1 MGPGWMGRGAPIGRR
16 AVSARPAFPD
26 PARLARMRAI
36 RDIVSIVGVISV
48 LAFLAAAYGPP
59 GYDSYAYWH
68 VAPLSPY
75 HFDGDPG
82 QFGAFRYS
90 PAVAQ
95 ALAAVNWLPWVPFF
109 WLWVGILLAAL
120 VWLGREWTLVLL
132 AAPFVVLDI
141 YMGNI
146 EVLIAA
152 AIVAGVRYP
161 VTWSFVLL
169 TKITPGIGLLWFVVR
184 HEWRNLAIAVG
195 ATGVVVLVSFA
206 IAPNLWF
213 DWPRQ
218 LATVDAGEYLPVLIP
233 VRFFVAALLI
243 VWGARTDRPWTLVV
257 AGTLALAWLDFK
269 TLAMLVG
276 LGAYFPSTRGA
287 PATAALDALR
297 DGVASLRGSIA
308 TRVADRVPGRILGWI
323 AGDGGSG
330 ASVPEP

>member
-1 MGPGWMGRGAPIGRR
+1 MGRDRSSDA
-16 AVSARPAFPD
+16 ARPGRVGDRTNGA
-26 PARLARMRAI
+26 AAETVRLARLRAT
-36 RDIVSIVGVISV
+36 RDIVSVLGVVSV
-48 LAFLAAAYGPP
+48 IAFLAAAYGPP

-68 VAPLSPY
+68 VDPLSPY

-82 QFGAFRYS
+82 QLGAFRYS
-90 PAVAQ
+90 PAIAQ
-95 ALAAVNWLPWVPFF
+95 LLAAVNWLPWAPFF
-109 WLWVGILLAAL
+109 WLWLGVLLAAL
-120 VWLGREWTLVLL
+120 AWLGREWTLALL

-184 HEWRNLAIAVG
+184 REWRNLAIALG
-195 ATGVVVLVSFA
+195 ATGAIVLVSFI
-206 IAPNLWF
+206 IAPGLWF

-218 LATVDAGEYLPVLIP
+218 LVTVDAGEYLPFLIP
-233 VRFFVAALLI
+233 VRFAVAALLI

-287 PATAALDALR
+287 PATAALDAIR
-297 DGVASLRGSIA
+297 DAIGGLRGSIA
-308 TRVADRVPGRILGWI
+308 SRGADRLPERVLARI
-323 AGDGGSG
+323 AGGERPG

>member
-1 MGPGWMGRGAPIGRR
+1 MGGGVPTGRDSAP
-16 AVSARPAFPD
+16 ARPSFSDA
-26 PARLARMRAI
+26 ARLARTRAI
-36 RDIVSIVGVISV
+36 RDGVSIVGVISV
-48 LAFLAAAYGPP
+48 LAFLLAAYGPP

-68 VAPLSPY
+68 VDALSPY
-75 HFDGDPG
+75 HFDGNPG
-82 QFGAFRYS
+82 QLGAFRYS
-90 PAVAQ
+90 PAIAQ
-95 ALAAVNWLPWVPFF
+95 ALAVLNWLPWAAFF
-109 WLWVGILLAAL
+109 WLWIGTLLAAL
-120 VWLGREWTLVLL
+120 AWLGREWTLALL

-161 VTWSFVLL
+161 FTWSFVLL

-184 HEWRNLAIAVG
+184 REWRNLAIALG
-195 ATGVVVLVSFA
+195 ATALIVLVSFA

-218 LATVDAGEYLPVLIP
+218 LATVDAGEYLPFLIP
-233 VRFFVAALLI
+233 VRLLVAALLV

-297 DGVASLRGSIA
+297 DGIGSLRGSVA
-308 TRVADRVPGRILGWI
+308 VRVADRVPERILAWI
-323 AGDGGSG
+323 AGDGGTG

>member
-1 MGPGWMGRGAPIGRR
+1 MSRDGSSVAARGGGARGGACGAAAD
-16 AVSARPAFPD
+16 AV
-26 PARLARMRAI
+26 RLARLRAT
-36 RDIVSIVGVISV
+36 RDIVSVLGVVSV
-48 LAFLAAAYGPP
+48 IAFLAAAYGPP

-68 VAPLSPY
+68 VDPLSPY
-75 HFDGDPG
+75 HFDGNPG
-82 QFGAFRYS
+82 QLGAFRYS

-95 ALAAVNWLPWVPFF
+95 LLALVHWMPWVSFF
-109 WLWVGILLAAL
+109 WLWLGILLAAL
-120 VWLGREWTLVLL
+120 AWLGREWTLALL

-184 HEWRNLAIAVG
+184 REWRNLAIALG
-195 ATGVVVLVSFA
+195 ATGAIVLASFV
-206 IAPNLWF
+206 IAPGLWF

-218 LATVDAGEYLPVLIP
+218 LMTVDSGEYLPFLIP
-233 VRFFVAALLI
+233 VRFAVAGLLI

-287 PATAALDALR
+287 PATAALDAIR
-297 DGVASLRGSIA
+297 GVAGALPGSVG
-308 TRVADRVPGRILGWI
+308 TRVADRLPERVLARLAGEGR
-323 AGDGGSG
+323 SG